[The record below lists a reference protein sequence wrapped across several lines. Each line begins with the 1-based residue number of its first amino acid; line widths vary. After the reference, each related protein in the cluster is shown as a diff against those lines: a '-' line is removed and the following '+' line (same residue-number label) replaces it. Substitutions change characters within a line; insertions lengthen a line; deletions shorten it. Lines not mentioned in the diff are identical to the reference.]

1 MAEPANV
8 LLAPTSKTTETVL
21 PDWYTNYGRDIA
33 ARQLTAANTPYTA
46 RPFDPTAGF
55 TPQQMQAFQQYG
67 TAATAYQPGLQQ
79 ATQIAQTA
87 SEMSPLMT
95 AQPYLAQAGQLAPNI
110 LSQYMNPYTEQVVN
124 RVGELG
130 ARTLREQLL
139 PQISD
144 QFVRAGGYGGSR
156 QAEAIGRS
164 LRDVAE
170 STQAKQAE
178 LLAGGY
184 GASLTAAQNDLQRLG
199 NIAGTAGQVSA
210 EDARL
215 QQGAAEQFSKLG
227 GLEQSLGIAGANA
240 LQGSGALQ
248 QGLEQ
253 RRRDTATADF
263 MRQQGYPQEQ
273 IDAMVK
279 TLSGV
284 AGAVPKSTL
293 ENAIG
298 PVNSD
303 SLSKNTNLLQDF
315 SNLFTTIKPF
325 LKTTP

>member
-1 MAEPANV
+1 MATTSNV
-8 LLAPTSKTTETVL
+8 VLAPSSKTTESVL

-33 ARQLTAANTPYTA
+33 ARQAAVSSTPYTA

-215 QQGAAEQFSKLG
+215 QQGAADQFSKLG
-227 GLEQSLGIAGANA
+227 GLEQSLGITGANA

-263 MRQQGYPQEQ
+263 LRQQGYPQEQ

-284 AGAVPKSTL
+284 AGAVPKATL

-298 PVNSD
+298 PAD
-303 SLSKNTNLLQDF
+303 ADALSKSTSALNTAL
-315 SNLFTTIKPF
+315 SVIAAAKAAGF
-325 LKTTP
+325 LS

>member
-1 MAEPANV
+1 MPTTSNV

-33 ARQLTAANTPYTA
+33 ARQAAVSSTPYTA
-46 RPFDPTAGF
+46 VPFDRTADF
-55 TPQQMQAFQQYG
+55 TPQQLQAFQQYG

-110 LSQYMNPYTEQVVN
+110 LPQYMNPYTEQVVN

-130 ARTLREQLL
+130 ARSLREQFL

-144 QFVRAGGYGGSR
+144 QFVKAGGYGGSR

-184 GASLTAAQNDLQRLG
+184 GASLTSAQADLQRIGGL
-199 NIAGTAGQVSA
+199 AGTAGQVSA

-215 QQGAAEQFSKLG
+215 QQASADQFAKLG
-227 GLEQSLGIAGANA
+227 GLEQSLGITGANA
-240 LQGSGALQ
+240 LQASGALQ

-253 RRRDTATADF
+253 RRRDVATADF
-263 MRQQGYPQEQ
+263 LRQQGYPQEQ

-284 AGAVPKSTL
+284 AGAVPKGTL

-298 PVNSD
+298 PVTSD
-303 SLSKNTNLLQDF
+303 NLSKTTNLLQDAT
-315 SNLFTTIKPF
+315 NVLTTIAPF
-325 LKTTP
+325 IPKNP